1 MKTEKSYALRL
12 NRKLLAR
19 AARTFS
25 KGTSRMYKKLLIKF
39 KLLVASCYLFIVNIQ

>member
-1 MKTEKSYALRL
+1 MKTEKSYTLRL

-19 AARTFS
+19 TARTFAKS
-25 KGTSRMYKKLLIKF
+25 ASRTYKKLLIKF